1 MRGVGQN
8 AERLKFVANRGLIHK
23 AAKTGG
29 KKNKCPTHLWKVMG
43 WGIYGPKKQGGL
55 RHEECGKVSRGDWK

>member
-1 MRGVGQN
+1 MRGVGRN

-29 KKNKCPTHLWKVMG
+29 KNNKCQTHFLEGKGVGYLWTKEAR
-43 WGIYGPKKQGGL
+43 WP
-55 RHEECGKVSRGDWK
+55 EA